1 VRYEQVEEALGGRI
15 IKTQEDET
23 QYMVAIRDDN
33 RDTMQDVELGGGVR
47 MEEEDTNVEFRILQE
62 LDGVDP
68 NATIRLTLILA
79 LPQMVSIPQRSHV

>member
-1 VRYEQVEEALGGRI
+1 
-15 IKTQEDET
+15 
-23 QYMVAIRDDN
+23 
-33 RDTMQDVELGGGVR
+33 

-79 LPQMVSIPQRSHV
+79 LPQMVSIPQRSHDTSFIDYSKSTS